1 MQILFRLVGIFGVLI
16 LFSGCLTQTL
26 QTKSTMAQSLF
37 VDPVSPAKRVV
48 FIAVR
53 NTSGHVVNLQSKLES
68 QLMQKGY
75 SITQDPEEATF
86 IIQANILHCDIKQE
100 NNAADAAIVGAGAG
114 AGVGAYNH
122 SSATATVIGGVAG
135 AAIGGLFGKL
145 TEGTI
150 FQMQVDINIRQV
162 TGTEVWADDGQRIGQ
177 AGVSDE
183 KRAGFLNSF
192 GGNVRDTQGGG
203 KLYSNSVNYNNQM
216 YARNYIEKQTTLLAE
231 ATRHNLTLDEA
242 IPALEDKVATQ
253 ISGIF

>member
-1 MQILFRLVGIFGVLI
+1 MQILFRLVEIFGVLI

-37 VDPVSPAKRVV
+37 VEPVSPAKKVV

-53 NTSGHVVNLQSKLES
+53 NTSGHTVNLQPKLES

-75 SITQDPEEATF
+75 TITQNPEEATF
-86 IIQANILHCDIKQE
+86 ILQANILHCDIKQE
-100 NNAADAAIVGAGAG
+100 NNATDSAILGAGAG

-122 SSATATVIGGVAG
+122 SSATATVIGGLAG
-135 AAIGGLFGKL
+135 AAVGGLLGKL
-145 TEGTI
+145 TEDTI

-162 TGTEVWADDGQRIGQ
+162 TGAEIWADDGQRIGQ

-192 GGNVRDTQGGG
+192 GGNVRDTQGGS
-203 KLYSNSVNYNNQM
+203 KFYSNSTNYNSQM
-216 YARNYIEKQTTLLAE
+216 YARNYIEKQTMLLAE
-231 ATRHNLTLDEA
+231 ATRRNLSLDEA
-242 IPALEDKVATQ
+242 IPALEDKVAAQ

>member
-1 MQILFRLVGIFGVLI
+1 MHKFFRLVGIFSILI
-16 LFSGCLTQTL
+16 LLSGCLTQTL

-114 AGVGAYNH
+114 AG
-122 SSATATVIGGVAG
+122 
-135 AAIGGLFGKL
+135 
-145 TEGTI
+145 
-150 FQMQVDINIRQV
+150 R
-162 TGTEVWADDGQRIGQ
+162 
-177 AGVSDE
+177 SD
-183 KRAGFLNSF
+183 RG
-192 GGNVRDTQGGG
+192 
-203 KLYSNSVNYNNQM
+203 
-216 YARNYIEKQTTLLAE
+216 
-231 ATRHNLTLDEA
+231 
-242 IPALEDKVATQ
+242 
-253 ISGIF
+253 